1 MAACLLA
8 KSAALGNE
16 RAKRL
21 FYGLKKMENCNG

>member
-21 FYGLKKMENCNG
+21 FYGLKKDGKL